1 MWRHV
6 AANAITF
13 LMVVLFLTGGLIIW
27 GKGQYDAPGP
37 LTQAVCVQVE
47 SGSNMRRVSQNL
59 AEQGA
64 VSSAAIFRI
73 GADYEEKT
81 GSLKAGSFL
90 IEPETAMRDIV
101 DVITRGGAST
111 CGTEIVYRI
120 GVNRVSVQVRELDP
134 ATNKFAELAQFDQDT
149 GEVPAAYTQTRDQ
162 ADVRFRVAVAE
173 GVTSWQVVNAI
184 SGMDIMEG
192 DAGDVPFEG
201 SLAPDSYEVRKG
213 DDRATLLARML
224 AAQEILLA
232 AAWEAR
238 AEDLPIK
245 TPEELLIL
253 ASIIEKET
261 GVSDERRQVSS
272 VFVNRI
278 NQGMRLQTDPTVIY
292 GITKGVGVLGRGLR
306 RSELRGETAWN
317 TYVIPGLPPTPIANP
332 GRASLMAAAQPDETP
347 YIFFVADGTGGHAFA
362 VTLDEHNRNV
372 AEWRKIEAAQ
382 GAAAAGN
389 ASTGGGTD

>member
-13 LMVVLFLTGGLIIW
+13 LMVALFLLGGLIMW
-27 GKGQYDAPGP
+27 GRGEYDAPGP
-37 LTQAVCVQVE
+37 LSQAVCVQVP
-47 SGSNMRRVSQNL
+47 SGSTMRRVSQDL
-59 AEQGA
+59 ADQGA
-64 VSSAAIFRI
+64 VNSSAIFRI

-81 GSLKAGSFL
+81 GELKAGSFL
-90 IEPETAMRDIV
+90 IEPEASMQEIV
-101 DVITRGGAST
+101 DAITRGGAST

-120 GVNRVSVQVRELDP
+120 GVNQVSVQVRELDP
-134 ATNKFAELAQFDQDT
+134 ATNRFAELATFTQ
-149 GEVPAAYTQTRDQ
+149 GEDAVPAEYSETRDQ

-173 GVTSWQVVNAI
+173 GVTSWQVVNALA
-184 SGMDIMEG
+184 GMDIMDGSVAETP
-192 DAGDVPFEG
+192 AEG

-213 DDRATLLARML
+213 DDRAALIARMQ
-224 AAQEILLA
+224 AAQETLLA
-232 AAWEAR
+232 AAWESR
-238 AEDLPIK
+238 AEELPIES
-245 TPEELLIL
+245 PEELLIL

-292 GITKGVGVLGRGLR
+292 GITRGEGILGRGLR
-306 RSELRGETAWN
+306 RSELRAETEYN

-347 YIFFVADGTGGHAFA
+347 YIFFVADGTGGHAFS

-372 AEWRKIEAAQ
+372 AVWRQIEAER
-382 GAAAAGN
+382 AAAAET
-389 ASTGGGTD
+389 ASD